1 MSVSVQTQAS
11 ERATQIYATYNL
23 YYNNVTYRAVRAA
36 LDEAAQISRRGD
48 NPISELFIAEVMNA
62 LIDASFERLGA
73 ITYRGA
79 EAKLRDLLRPLDSH
93 MTGLALRHLAN
104 FGRSL
109 VIDYPPPLYDQIEE
123 LHITRAEL
131 SMAEQEARCQDSN
144 ETRLASVWLKTA
156 VLLIGA
162 AADRLSDGFL
172 PGTVWR
178 TGSQEKLIAA
188 VVALK
193 ESIAMANDEHY
204 ALSPRL
210 RDMLTQMLELLSTSD
225 DGPDKS

>member
-1 MSVSVQTQAS
+1 MPTSIEPQAS

-36 LDEAAQISRRGD
+36 LDEAAQISRRSD
-48 NPISELFIAEVMNA
+48 HPITELFIAEVMNA

-79 EAKLRDLLRPLDSH
+79 EAKLRDLLRPLDSYL
-93 MTGLALRHLAN
+93 TSLALRHLAN

-109 VIDYPPPLYDQIEE
+109 VIDYPPPLHDLIEE
-123 LHITRAEL
+123 LQITRAEL

-144 ETRLASVWLKTA
+144 ETRLASAWLKAA

-178 TGSQEKLIAA
+178 TGAQEKFIAA

-193 ESIAMANDEHY
+193 DSVTIAHDEHY

-210 RDMLTQMLELLSTSD
+210 RDTLAQMLELLTVPDNST
-225 DGPDKS
+225 DKS